1 MAKIVQNDL
10 IKQYFIQNPHRDIAH
25 PEIVDWVTAEYERL
39 TNEKFRD
46 PDRAIRKLAQEGFL
60 IKVSK
65 GIYRYEPDA
74 VHKRA
79 LEDFTPSQKK
89 RFWKEMDISV

>member
-1 MAKIVQNDL
+1 MAKIVQKEL
-10 IKQYFIQNPHRDIAH
+10 IKQYFIQNPNRDIAY

-39 TNEKFRD
+39 TGEKFRD

-65 GIYRYEPDA
+65 GIYRYEPDT
-74 VHKRA
+74 VHKRE

-89 RFWKEMDISV
+89 EMAISV